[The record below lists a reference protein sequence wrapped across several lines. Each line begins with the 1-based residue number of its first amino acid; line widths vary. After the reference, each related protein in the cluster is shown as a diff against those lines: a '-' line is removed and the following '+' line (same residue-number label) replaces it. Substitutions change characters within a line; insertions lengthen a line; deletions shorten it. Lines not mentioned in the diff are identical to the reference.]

1 MSSFKSIGRNSI
13 FLGSSQIVEKI
24 LSFLMAIFLARYL
37 GKGDYGRL
45 VYAIAFANL
54 FTFFWDFG
62 LGRLI
67 IRDVAKNRSDASIIF
82 SSKFQF
88 QVISCFA
95 GILVLSL
102 YLILFEI
109 RGLEVLLILIFGIST
124 ALNYLS
130 NSFRSIFIAFE
141 RAEYETYFNFALRSI
156 LLLAVFWTIHRGWE
170 LIGISL
176 VLLFFSLLNLIGSW
190 KLVERNFFHLQ
201 FRKTQT
207 SFASV
212 MKDSFPIAIII
223 ALTTIYLQINKILLL
238 KWKGEEATGIYGAV
252 DMIVMTLLI
261 ISNSLVLATF
271 PIISKENRI
280 SKEKTFPIYKSV
292 FKVLITLGLPIA
304 LGGML
309 LNKEIIS
316 LIYGAEFSES
326 KEVLKILIWL
336 TPIIFLT
343 NFTGSCLIAVEK
355 QKQLALISGFNT
367 VLNLAL
373 NFILIPY
380 YGYVGAAIASL
391 TTEGVNLI
399 IQYRVLKY
407 YWEASVFDISSLKLF
422 FSLGLM
428 GFFIHWLQGWNLF
441 VILSGAVVLY
451 IVSLFT
457 TGFYSQKELS
467 TIKTWLFQR

>member
-1 MSSFKSIGRNSI
+1 MSTFKSIGRNSF
-13 FLGSSQIVEKI
+13 FLASSQIIEKI
-24 LSFLMAIFLARYL
+24 LYFLMAILLARYL
-37 GKGDYGRL
+37 GKGDYGKL
-45 VYAIAFANL
+45 IYAIAFANL

-67 IRDVAKNRSDASIIF
+67 IRDVAKDRSNASTTF
-82 SSKFQF
+82 SSKFKF
-88 QVISCFA
+88 QIISCFI

-109 RGLEVLLILIFGIST
+109 RGLEVYLIFIFGIST
-124 ALNYLS
+124 ALNHLS

-156 LLLAVFWTIHRGWE
+156 LLLTVFLAIHRGWE
-170 LIGISL
+170 LISISL
-176 VLLFFSLLNLIGSW
+176 VLLLFSLLNLIGSW

-201 FRKTQT
+201 LRKTQT
-207 SFASV
+207 SFASIV
-212 MKDSFPIAIII
+212 KESFPVALII
-223 ALTTIYLQINKILLL
+223 AFTTFYLQINKILLL

-252 DMIVMTLLI
+252 DVIVMTFLI

-280 SKEKTFPIYKSV
+280 SKEKTFSIYKSI

-316 LIYGAEFSES
+316 FIYGAEFSES

-355 QKQLALISGFNT
+355 QKRLALICGFNT
-367 VLNLAL
+367 VLNLTL

-407 YWEASVFDISSLKLF
+407 YWEASIFDTSSLKLF

-457 TGFYSQKELS
+457 TGFYSQRELS

>member
-13 FLGSSQIVEKI
+13 FLASSQIIEKS
-24 LSFLMAIFLARYL
+24 LSFLMAILLARYL
-37 GKGDYGRL
+37 GKGGYGKL

-67 IRDVAKNRSDASIIF
+67 IRDVAKNRSDASITF
-82 SSKFQF
+82 SSKFKF
-88 QVISCFA
+88 QIISCFI
-95 GILVLSL
+95 GVLVLSL
-102 YLILFEI
+102 YLIFFEI
-109 RGLEVLLILIFGIST
+109 RGLEVYLIFIFGIST

-130 NSFRSIFIAFE
+130 NSFRSVFIAFE
-141 RAEYETYFNFALRSI
+141 KAEYEMYFNFALRSI
-156 LLLAVFWTIHRGWE
+156 LLLTVFWTIHEGWE
-170 LIGISL
+170 LISISL

-190 KLVERNFFHLQ
+190 KLVERNFFPLQ
-201 FRKTQT
+201 FRKSQANF
-207 SFASV
+207 SSIV
-212 MKDSFPIAIII
+212 KESFPVALII
-223 ALTTIYLQINKILLL
+223 AFTTFYLQINKILLL
-238 KWKGEEATGIYGAV
+238 KWRGAEATGIYGAV
-252 DMIVMTLLI
+252 DVIVMTFLI

-271 PIISKENRI
+271 PIISRENRI
-280 SKEKTFPIYKSV
+280 NKEKTFPIYKSV

-309 LNKEIIS
+309 LNKEIIFF
-316 LIYGAEFSES
+316 IYGAEFSES

-355 QKQLALISGFNT
+355 QKQLAIICGFNT

-399 IQYRVLKY
+399 IQYRVLRY
-407 YWEASVFDISSLKLF
+407 YWEDSVFDTSLLKIL

-428 GFFIHWLQGWNLF
+428 GFFIHWLRGWNLF
-441 VILSGAVVLY
+441 LILSGAVVLY
-451 IVSLFT
+451 IVSLFA

>member
-1 MSSFKSIGRNSI
+1 
-13 FLGSSQIVEKI
+13 
-24 LSFLMAIFLARYL
+24 MAIFLARYL

-45 VYAIAFANL
+45 VYATAFANL

-67 IRDVAKNRSDASIIF
+67 IRDVAKNRSDASITF
-82 SSKFQF
+82 SSKFRF
-88 QVISCFA
+88 QMISCFA
-95 GILVLSL
+95 GISVLSL

-109 RGLEVLLILIFGIST
+109 RGLEALLILIFGIST

-156 LLLAVFWTIHRGWE
+156 LLLAVFWTMHRGWE

-190 KLVERNFFHLQ
+190 KLVERKFFALQ
-201 FRKTQT
+201 FRKNQT

-223 ALTTIYLQINKILLL
+223 AFTTIYLQMNKILLL
-238 KWKGEEATGIYGAV
+238 KWMGAEATGIYGAV

-261 ISNSLVLATF
+261 ISNSLVLASF
-271 PIISKENRI
+271 PIISRENRI
-280 SKEKTFPIYKSV
+280 NKEKSFPIYKIV
-292 FKVLITLGLPIA
+292 FKVLITLGLPIG

-343 NFTGSCLIAVEK
+343 NFTGSCLIAIEK
-355 QKQLALISGFNT
+355 QKHLALISGFNT

-407 YWEASVFDISSLKLF
+407 YWEASIFDTSSLKIF

-441 VILSGAVVLY
+441 VILFGAVVLY
-451 IVSLFT
+451 LVSLFT

-467 TIKTWLFQR
+467 AIKTWLFQR

>member
-1 MSSFKSIGRNSI
+1 MSSFKSIGRNSV
-13 FLGSSQIVEKI
+13 FLVLSQIIEKI
-24 LSFLMAIFLARYL
+24 LIFLMAILLARYL

-45 VYAIAFANL
+45 VYATAFANL

-67 IRDVAKNRSDASIIF
+67 IRDVAKNRSDASITF
-82 SSKFQF
+82 SSKFKF
-88 QVISCFA
+88 QIVSCFV

-109 RGLEVLLILIFGIST
+109 RGLEVFLILILGIST

-130 NSFRSIFIAFE
+130 NSFRSVFIAFE
-141 RAEYETYFNFALRSI
+141 KAEYEMYFNFALRST
-156 LLLAVFWTIHRGWE
+156 LLLTIFWTIHSGWE
-170 LIGISL
+170 LISISL

-190 KLVERNFFHLQ
+190 RLVERNFFPLQ
-201 FRKTQT
+201 FRKSQANF
-207 SFASV
+207 SSI

-223 ALTTIYLQINKILLL
+223 AFTTFYLQINKILLL
-238 KWKGEEATGIYGAV
+238 KWRGAEATGIYGAV
-252 DMIVMTLLI
+252 DVIVMTFLI

-271 PIISKENRI
+271 PIISKENGM

-309 LNKEIIS
+309 LNQEIIS
-316 LIYGAEFSES
+316 LIYGAKFSES

-343 NFTGSCLIAVEK
+343 NFTGSCLIAIEK
-355 QKQLALISGFNT
+355 QKQLAIICGFNMI
-367 VLNLAL
+367 LNLAL
-373 NFILIPY
+373 NFILIPS

-399 IQYRVLKY
+399 IQYRVLRY
-407 YWEASVFDISSLKLF
+407 YWEDSVFDTSLLKIL

-441 VILSGAVVLY
+441 LILSGAVVLY
-451 IVSLFT
+451 IVSLFA
-457 TGFYSQKELS
+457 TGFYSRKELS
-467 TIKTWLFQR
+467 AIKTWLFQK

>member
-1 MSSFKSIGRNSI
+1 MSTFKSIGRNSL
-13 FLGSSQIVEKI
+13 FLASSQIIEKI
-24 LSFLMAIFLARYL
+24 LYFLMAILLARYL
-37 GKGDYGRL
+37 GKGDYGKL
-45 VYAIAFANL
+45 IYAIAFANL

-67 IRDVAKNRSDASIIF
+67 IRDVAKNRSDASITF
-82 SSKFQF
+82 SSKFKF
-88 QVISCFA
+88 QIISCFI

-109 RGLEVLLILIFGIST
+109 RGLEVYLIFIFGIST

-141 RAEYETYFNFALRSI
+141 RAEYETYFNCALRSI
-156 LLLAVFWTIHRGWE
+156 LLLTVFLAIHRGWE
-170 LIGISL
+170 LISISL
-176 VLLFFSLLNLIGSW
+176 VLLLFSLLNLIGSW
-190 KLVERNFFHLQ
+190 ELVERIFFHLQ

-207 SFASV
+207 SFASIV
-212 MKDSFPIAIII
+212 KESFPVALII
-223 ALTTIYLQINKILLL
+223 AFTTFYLQINKILLL

-252 DMIVMTLLI
+252 DVIVMTFLI

-280 SKEKTFPIYKSV
+280 SKEKTFSIYKSI

-309 LNKEIIS
+309 LNKEIIFF
-316 LIYGAEFSES
+316 IYGAEFSQS

-355 QKQLALISGFNT
+355 QKQLAIICGFNT
-367 VLNLAL
+367 ILNLAL

-380 YGYVGAAIASL
+380 YGYLGAAIASL

-399 IQYRVLKY
+399 IQYRVLRY
-407 YWEASVFDISSLKLF
+407 YWENSVFDTSLLKIL

-428 GFFIHWLQGWNLF
+428 GFFIHWLRGWNLF
-441 VILSGAVVLY
+441 LILSAAVVLY
-451 IVSLFT
+451 IISIFA

-467 TIKTWLFQR
+467 AIKTWLFQR

>member
-13 FLGSSQIVEKI
+13 FLALSQIIEKI
-24 LSFLMAIFLARYL
+24 LIFLMAILLARYL

-45 VYAIAFANL
+45 VYATAFANL

-67 IRDVAKNRSDASIIF
+67 IRDVARNRSDASITF
-82 SSKFQF
+82 SSKFEF
-88 QVISCFA
+88 QIVSCFV

-109 RGLEVLLILIFGIST
+109 RGLEVFLILILGIST

-130 NSFRSIFIAFE
+130 NSFRSVFIAFE
-141 RAEYETYFNFALRSI
+141 KAEYEMYFNFALRSA
-156 LLLAVFWTIHRGWE
+156 LLLTIFWTIHSGWE
-170 LIGISL
+170 LISISL

-190 KLVERNFFHLQ
+190 RLVERKFFPLQ
-201 FRKTQT
+201 FRKSQANFL
-207 SFASV
+207 SI

-223 ALTTIYLQINKILLL
+223 AFTTFYLQINKILLL
-238 KWKGEEATGIYGAV
+238 KWRGAEATGIYGAV
-252 DMIVMTLLI
+252 DVIVMTFLI

-271 PIISKENRI
+271 PIISKENGM

-316 LIYGAEFSES
+316 LIYGAKFSES

-355 QKQLALISGFNT
+355 QKQLAIICGFNT
-367 VLNLAL
+367 ILNLAL
-373 NFILIPY
+373 NLILIPY

-399 IQYRVLKY
+399 IQYRVLRY
-407 YWEASVFDISSLKLF
+407 YWEDSVFDTSLLKIL

-441 VILSGAVVLY
+441 LILSGAVVLY
-451 IVSLFT
+451 LVSLFA
-457 TGFYSQKELS
+457 TGFYSQKDLS
-467 TIKTWLFQR
+467 AIKTWLFQK